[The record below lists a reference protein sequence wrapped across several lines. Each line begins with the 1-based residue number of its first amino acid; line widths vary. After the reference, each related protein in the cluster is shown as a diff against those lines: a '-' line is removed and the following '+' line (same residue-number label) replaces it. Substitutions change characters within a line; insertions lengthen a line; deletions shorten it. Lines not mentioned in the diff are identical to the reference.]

1 MKKLAALIVSVMTL
15 FCYAVFSTACGG
27 EAGTGSDEGGISS
40 GDTFV
45 GAISE
50 ESYSSDEAAVEA
62 FLEREISGDATQAE
76 LVGFKAKKDLGEKQI
91 AELETGDVLGE
102 GDEIVGAKEVEVTYK
117 RTSATASLAAALDDD
132 EETFLFTVYIL
143 EVSPAG
149 ATLHVFHYYVPKAK
163 NGDVLTRSYYEDLL
177 DEQKYL
183 NCTQVYSSESTI
195 KATYGGQS
203 QSMSGKNEFT
213 IMVADGKASVNI
225 HMFDP
230 DSLMLPIVTYTDV
243 LAYCEQ
249 DGEVFSMWTSL
260 DEGTTWSQA
269 NNILLLGF
277 GLVNMESF
285 ATMNIPKIDYSFYEK
300 TSYGFKIQEDFLNQY
315 LGQSAGAL
323 DPNSSVEAEL
333 KIYVSDGRIA
343 KMEASN
349 SVKSSM
355 SGTSIVTTTKEL
367 LEFKNYGTT
376 TVTRPASISTDSDVS
391 EN

>member
-15 FCYAVFSTACGG
+15 FCYAVFATACGG
-27 EAGTGSDEGGISS
+27 GATGS

-62 FLEREISGDATQAE
+62 FLEREISGDAAQAE

-117 RTSATASLAAALDDD
+117 RTSDIASLAAVLDD

-149 ATLHVFHYYVPKAK
+149 ATVHVFHYYVPKAK

-183 NCTQVYSSESTI
+183 NCTQVYTSESSL
-195 KATYGGQS
+195 KATSGGQS
-203 QSMSGKNEFT
+203 QSAGGKNEFT
-213 IMVADGKASVNI
+213 IMVADGKASMKI

-230 DSLMLPIVTYTDV
+230 SSFMLPTVTYVDV
-243 LAYCEQ
+243 MAYCEQ
-249 DGEVFSMWTSL
+249 SEDVFSMWTSL
-260 DEGTTWSQA
+260 DNGTTWSQA
-269 NNILLLGF
+269 NNNLLLGL
-277 GLVNMESF
+277 GVVNMESF

-300 TSYGFKIQEDFLNQY
+300 TSYGFKIQEDFLNKY
-315 LGQSAGAL
+315 LGQSAGAF
-323 DPNSSVEAEL
+323 DPGASVEAEL

-349 SVKSSM
+349 SIKASAAGASMVSS
-355 SGTSIVTTTKEL
+355 TKEL

-376 TVTRPASISTDSDVS
+376 TVTRPASIPTDSNVS